1 MKKELLMGLSS
12 YREVQ
17 EMGPAWSLNGY
28 LYLQIDKETH
38 HKCGSIISCTTIQA
52 WDFHAI
58 FLCSNLTLDFWN
70 KLFKFSHKYFGS

>member
-28 LYLQIDKETH
+28 LYLQIDKEIH
-38 HKCGSIISCTTIQA
+38 HESFLVLLSRLEIFMLFSCVQI
-52 WDFHAI
+52 
-58 FLCSNLTLDFWN
+58 
-70 KLFKFSHKYFGS
+70 

>member
-17 EMGPAWSLNGY
+17 EMGPARSLNGY

-38 HKCGSIISCTTIQA
+38 RKCGRVISCTTIQA
-52 WDFHAI
+52 
-58 FLCSNLTLDFWN
+58 
-70 KLFKFSHKYFGS
+70 